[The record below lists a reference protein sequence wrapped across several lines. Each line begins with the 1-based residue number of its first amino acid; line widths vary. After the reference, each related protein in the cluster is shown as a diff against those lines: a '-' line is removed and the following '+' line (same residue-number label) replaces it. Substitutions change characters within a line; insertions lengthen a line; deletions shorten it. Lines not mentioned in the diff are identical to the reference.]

1 MTRTSSICLSNIL
14 HIQENFSNIELQL
27 IIASTISKYSSIKMS
42 HVYIRFEDKND
53 YIIWLKYLT
62 NVIQEAKDQSWSKT
76 NELFI

>member
-1 MTRTSSICLSNIL
+1 
-14 HIQENFSNIELQL
+14 
-27 IIASTISKYSSIKMS
+27 MS